1 MPTRPAHAQPDL
13 LHITRDKLTLNK
25 KKVGSGGFGDV
36 YHAVWRDTDD
46 VAVKKLRV
54 EHMSADVLDGFYR
67 EVSFLHALP
76 YHANVLQIHGV
87 CVDEDTGTYLMVTE
101 WMAGGSLY
109 HFLKS
114 SAGKSLSDLS
124 RIGMCIQAAM
134 GIRHL
139 HDMRQPVLHRYIKSL
154 NFLIDKHGNVKV
166 GEYCTTEDRWIQILK
181 QWAVP
186 GKKNCHSLSLLL
198 PHG

>member
-1 MPTRPAHAQPDL
+1 MAMPTRPAHAQPDL

-54 EHMSADVLDGFYR
+54 ELMSADVLDEFYR

-114 SAGKSLSDLS
+114 SAAGPQSNRHVHPGGDGHPTSA
-124 RIGMCIQAAM
+124 RHAPTRAAP
-134 GIRHL
+134 RHQVAQFS
-139 HDMRQPVLHRYIKSL
+139 HRQTWQRQS
-154 NFLIDKHGNVKV
+154 G
-166 GEYCTTEDRWIQILK
+166 
-181 QWAVP
+181 
-186 GKKNCHSLSLLL
+186 
-198 PHG
+198 